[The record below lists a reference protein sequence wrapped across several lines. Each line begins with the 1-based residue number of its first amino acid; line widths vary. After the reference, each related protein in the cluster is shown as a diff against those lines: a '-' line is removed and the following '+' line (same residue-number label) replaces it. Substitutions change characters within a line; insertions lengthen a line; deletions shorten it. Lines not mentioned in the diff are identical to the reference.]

1 MIILLEQILLP
12 DPPCSQARLVLHNN
26 PVRRIW
32 VCPEVSSQWWVLKD
46 LKQAGIWA
54 LNPNHLSWLLW
65 KQRFFSKFPLDVWAR
80 RLISTAE
87 LRCESRKLIS
97 DSSNFILLVNMHGS
111 WPWALKGFGWRLITT
126 GRSESYRESAEEVW
140 GVQWAEVTWPHV
152 SLLLFQQR
160 NKGWEFFFSGV
171 TFTCRLW
178 SWRDRFCLWCTVSGW
193 RTGNGCWSE
202 PAASPSRTRTPT
214 RSSTSSAPTPT
225 SSRFPHRVKS
235 SSLIF
240 LTSEV
245 KHMFKPPFFFIP
257 LLNCFHGDLVLPWGV
272 GGACVA
278 N

>member
-65 KQRFFSKFPLDVWAR
+65 RQRFFSKFPLDVWAR

-126 GRSESYRESAEEVW
+126 GRSESYCESAEEVW

-160 NKGWEFFFSGV
+160 MRVFFFWCHLHLQVVKLKGQVLSV
-171 TFTCRLW
+171 MY
-178 SWRDRFCLWCTVSGW
+178 RFRMKNREWMLI
-193 RTGNGCWSE
+193 R
-202 PAASPSRTRTPT
+202 
-214 RSSTSSAPTPT
+214 TSSFTFQNPYSDEIEYIICTNT
-225 SSRFPHRVKS
+225 NVK
-235 SSLIF
+235 
-240 LTSEV
+240 
-245 KHMFKPPFFFIP
+245 
-257 LLNCFHGDLVLPWGV
+257 
-272 GGACVA
+272 
-278 N
+278 